1 MVKAGAA
8 PMHLEWPGV
17 IGPAGVV
24 EQGIGTIG
32 VPQACPERSRRE
44 RGRPCRFRTKPRD
57 MGANRVTK
65 VPRATGVCRL
75 PPVAAKLQA
84 SVSGTAKRRKR

>member
-1 MVKAGAA
+1 
-8 PMHLEWPGV
+8 MHREWPGV
-17 IGPAGVV
+17 IGSAGVE

-32 VPQACPERSRRE
+32 VPQE
-44 RGRPCRFRTKPRD
+44 RGRPCPFRTKPRD

-65 VPRATGVCRL
+65 VPRATGVCRW
-75 PPVAAKLQA
+75 PPVAAKPQA